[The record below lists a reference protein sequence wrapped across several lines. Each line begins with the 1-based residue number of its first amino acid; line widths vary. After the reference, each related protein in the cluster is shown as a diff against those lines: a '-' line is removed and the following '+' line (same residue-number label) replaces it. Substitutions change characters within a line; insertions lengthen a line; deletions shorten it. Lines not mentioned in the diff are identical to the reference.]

1 MSSSVD
7 PSTKLDR
14 IDLRIL
20 STLQRKGR
28 ITNVQLADAV
38 GLSASPCLSRVKRLE
53 KVGYISGY
61 GARLQLSMLGD
72 VQLVFAEV
80 TLSGHRLA
88 DRAKFEASTRLV
100 EEIAE
105 CHLVSGD
112 YDYLLK
118 FVVKDI
124 GHYQEVIE
132 RLLDRNLGIEKY
144 FSYIVIR
151 SPFVKHGVP
160 LDKLLTD
167 DD

>member
-118 FVVKDI
+118 FMTRSVS
-124 GHYQEVIE
+124 HYQDVME
-132 RLLDRNLGIEKY
+132 RLLDTNVGIEKY
-144 FSYIVIR
+144 FSYVVIKSLFVR
-151 SPFVKHGVP
+151 THSPIEILFKP
-160 LDKLLTD
+160 LE
-167 DD
+167 